1 MRSLVSLNLKEN
13 EREALLELKSKL
25 FQRFPNIEIIL
36 YGSKAR
42 GDFNKE
48 SDIDLL
54 ILIDS
59 EISRRIRAE
68 EFINKIKELTLK
80 FIEESDIYS

>member
-1 MRSLVSLNLKEN
+1 MKIFS
-13 EREALLELKSKL
+13 
-25 FQRFPNIEIIL
+25 

-42 GDFNKE
+42 GDSNKE

-59 EISRRIRAE
+59 EISRRIREE

>member
-25 FQRFPNIEIIL
+25 LQRFPNIEIIL